1 MFEPE
6 NGLEALMQAA
16 GKDPAVA
23 PMFYRTLLESEI
35 YVLTP
40 EAPMQP
46 GRRRSLKF
54 QEELKVAT
62 VEFQGM
68 TWLPAFTS
76 KKRISDY
83 IKERETC
90 LGAAA
95 RNLFKMLPNAN
106 FWLNPLSE
114 CQKPLPASEVA
125 LLMNGAIFETLRKS
139 DLADRGRLR
148 GKPLRQE

>member
-1 MFEPE
+1 MFQPE

-16 GKDPAVA
+16 AKDLEIVPR
-23 PMFYRTLLESEI
+23 FYRALLAAEI

-40 EAPMQP
+40 EMPMKSGQ
-46 GRRRSLKF
+46 GRSLKF
-54 QEELKVAT
+54 REKINIAT
-62 VEFQGM
+62 VEFRGM

-83 IKERETC
+83 VKEPETC

-95 RNLFKMLPNAN
+95 RNLFEMLPDSN

-114 CQKPLPASEVA
+114 CQKTLPASEIA
-125 LLMNGAIFETLRKS
+125 LLMNGKIFETLKRT
-139 DLADRGRLR
+139 R
-148 GKPLRQE
+148 

>member
-6 NGLEALMQAA
+6 NSLEALMQAA
-16 GKDPAVA
+16 GKDPQIVPA
-23 PMFYRTLLESEI
+23 FYRALLASEI

-40 EAPMQP
+40 ETPMQP
-46 GRRRSLKF
+46 GRRRSLKY
-54 QEELKVAT
+54 QEKLNVAR

-68 TWLPAFTS
+68 MWLPAFTS

-83 IKERETC
+83 VKEPETC

-95 RNLFKMLPNAN
+95 RHLFEMLPDAN

-114 CQKPLPASEVA
+114 CQKPLPESEVA
-125 LLMNGAIFETLRKS
+125 LLMSGQIF
-139 DLADRGRLR
+139 ARLR
-148 GKPLRQE
+148 TAAHNDTA